1 METGSIKMLLYNAKK
16 ILKEAGIQEYALDA
30 ELFMMKA
37 VGMDRIHIITEGD
50 KMLTEEQLEYFNRC
64 VNRRLKNE
72 PTAYIIGS
80 REFMGL
86 DFYVENGVL
95 IPRPDTEILVE
106 RVIEEAKKRN
116 GKALVAEVG
125 AGTGCISI
133 SIAKYTN
140 AVCRCTDINP
150 TAVKLARK
158 NAELNN
164 VSDRAFFYDG
174 DIFKGLPKNGK
185 YDIIV
190 SNPPYINKADMET
203 LMPDVK
209 DYEPSNALFGGD
221 DGMDFY
227 RKIASDGFE
236 LLNAGGGIFFEI
248 GYDEAEGVSEI
259 LINNGYTD
267 IEVLKDLSGLDRVVS
282 AYRRK

>member
-164 VSDRAFFYDG
+164 VSDRAFF
-174 DIFKGLPKNGK
+174 L
-185 YDIIV
+185 
-190 SNPPYINKADMET
+190 
-203 LMPDVK
+203 
-209 DYEPSNALFGGD
+209 
-221 DGMDFY
+221 
-227 RKIASDGFE
+227 
-236 LLNAGGGIFFEI
+236 
-248 GYDEAEGVSEI
+248 
-259 LINNGYTD
+259 
-267 IEVLKDLSGLDRVVS
+267 
-282 AYRRK
+282 

>member
-16 ILKEAGIQEYALDA
+16 SLKEAGIQEYALDA

-50 KMLTEEQLEYFNRC
+50 KVLTDEQLEHFNRC

-72 PTAYIIGS
+72 PTAYIIGN

-86 DFYVENGVL
+86 DFCVENGVL

-106 RVIEEAKKRN
+106 RVIEEVKKKN
-116 GKALVAEVG
+116 GNALVAEVG

-150 TAVKLARK
+150 NAVKLARR
-158 NAELNN
+158 NAELND
-164 VSDRAFFYDG
+164 VSDRAIFYDG
-174 DIFKGLPKNGK
+174 DIFKGLPENEK

-236 LLNAGGGIFFEI
+236 LLNDGGSIFFEI
-248 GYDEAEGVSEI
+248 GYDEADGVSGI
-259 LINNGYTD
+259 LRNNGYTD